1 MRYASALL
9 VCALLAVAAVSASAQ
24 NRNYLV
30 SFGPATESG
39 YNRDISALQIYDLVN
54 RERSRQGLTFLSWD
68 DKLAELA
75 RQYSE
80 QMARGA
86 FFDHVDPNGQ
96 RVQDRAFAAGLQ
108 RWTKIGENLFHSKD
122 VSDFS
127 RLAVRMWMD
136 SDSHRANILDRGY
149 SAAGVGIATAPDGRV
164 YVTQLY
170 LQR

>member
-1 MRYASALL
+1 MRYPSALL
-9 VCALLAVAAVSASAQ
+9 LCVLLFAAAVSASAQ
-24 NRNYLV
+24 NRSYLV
-30 SFGPATESG
+30 SFDAAPTGI
-39 YNRDISALQIYDLVN
+39 NRDISALQVYDLVN

-68 DKLAELA
+68 DQLAELA

-86 FFDHVDPNGQ
+86 FFDHVDPNGL
-96 RVQDRAFAAGLQ
+96 RVQDRAFAAGMQ
-108 RWTKIGENLFHSKD
+108 KWTKIGENLFHAKD
-122 VSDFS
+122 VNNFS

-136 SDSHRANILDRGY
+136 SDSHRANILDRSY